1 MKNKIYYLFYL
12 LLMEECAVKTLSQI
26 NDPFLSSFSKH
37 CKLLQCSIIIDKTQ
51 VYKTFKRHQKSIRMF
66 RLTSNVDKQ
75 GRKISIIVSSKRET
89 FEEGGR
95 EREGKKER
103 ER

>member
-1 MKNKIYYLFYL
+1 
-12 LLMEECAVKTLSQI
+12 
-26 NDPFLSSFSKH
+26 
-37 CKLLQCSIIIDKTQ
+37 
-51 VYKTFKRHQKSIRMF
+51 MF